1 MPTEPIRM
9 DFLIMRIDQIGLTP
23 EISTDDQPACVM
35 DVVAQD
41 GTKLTIGLTYG
52 ALSTLI
58 DALITNSP
66 GTPGTPGRN

>member
-1 MPTEPIRM
+1 
-9 DFLIMRIDQIGLTP
+9 
-23 EISTDDQPACVM
+23 M

-58 DALITNSP
+58 EALITNSP
-66 GTPGTPGRN
+66 GTPGRN

>member
-1 MPTEPIRM
+1 
-9 DFLIMRIDQIGLTP
+9 MRIDQIGLTP

>member
-1 MPTEPIRM
+1 VPTEPIRM

>member
-1 MPTEPIRM
+1 MATEPIRM

>member
-1 MPTEPIRM
+1 M

>member
-1 MPTEPIRM
+1 MVVAFSNGRQAW
-9 DFLIMRIDQIGLTP
+9 RAP
-23 EISTDDQPACVM
+23 EIRTDDQPACVM